1 MKLNKIQTEKNKDKT
16 LRQDTESCILADCS
30 LCPRNCHVDRTAG
43 KTGYCGM
50 DQKVKIARAA
60 LHMWEEPCISG
71 TRGSG
76 AVFFTG
82 CNLRCCFCQN
92 REIAIGDSGLEITE
106 ERLAEIFL
114 ELQEKGANN
123 INLVTPGH
131 FAPQITEALR
141 RAKKEGLRL
150 PVVYNTSSYESA
162 DTIKSLEGLVD
173 IYLPD
178 FKYISPALSA
188 KYSHAP
194 DYADVA
200 KAAVAEMVRQC
211 PRPVFDG
218 DEAEDPIE
226 EGLLMRQGVI
236 VRHLL
241 LPGCTR
247 DSKAVIKYLYE
258 TYGNQIYLSI
268 MNQYTPLE
276 NVSAYPELNRKVT
289 DEEYEEVV
297 DYAIGLGVEQG
308 FIQEGE
314 TAEESFI
321 PAFDGEGV

>member
-1 MKLNKIQTEKNKDKT
+1 MKMCT
-16 LRQDTESCILADCS
+16 
-30 LCPRNCHVDRTAG
+30 LCPRNCAVDRAG
-43 KTGYCGM
+43 GERGICG
-50 DQKVKIARAA
+50 QTEQLKVARAA
-60 LHMWEEPCISG
+60 LHYWEEPCISG
-71 TRGSG
+71 ESGSG
-76 AVFFTG
+76 AVFFSG
-82 CNLRCCFCQN
+82 CALHCVFCQN
-92 REIAIGDSGLEITE
+92 RSIANGTAGKEITK

-226 EGLLMRQGVI
+226 EGLLMRQGPKFFYFFTECHHTSPPFICVY
-236 VRHLL
+236 VTLLYASLAMKSRHLRSHEPL
-241 LPGCTR
+241 LR
-247 DSKAVIKYLYE
+247 
-258 TYGNQIYLSI
+258 IYLANISTKCLFPAARI
-268 MNQYTPLE
+268 ALPHQKWATPVWNCPFNL
-276 NVSAYPELNRKVT
+276 
-289 DEEYEEVV
+289 
-297 DYAIGLGVEQG
+297 
-308 FIQEGE
+308 
-314 TAEESFI
+314 
-321 PAFDGEGV
+321 

>member
-1 MKLNKIQTEKNKDKT
+1 MKMCT
-16 LRQDTESCILADCS
+16 
-30 LCPRNCHVDRTAG
+30 LCPRNCAVDRAG
-43 KTGYCGM
+43 GERGICG
-50 DQKVKIARAA
+50 QTEQLKVARAA
-60 LHMWEEPCISG
+60 LHYWEEPCISG
-71 TRGSG
+71 KSGSG
-76 AVFFTG
+76 AVFFSG
-82 CNLRCCFCQN
+82 CALHCVFCQN
-92 REIAIGDSGLEITE
+92 RSIANGTAGKEITK

-297 DYAIGLGVEQG
+297 DSAIGLGVEQG

>member
-1 MKLNKIQTEKNKDKT
+1 MLT
-16 LRQDTESCILADCS
+16 DCV
-30 LCPRNCHVDRTAG
+30 LCPRNCHADRINGRWGRCHETAEI
-43 KTGYCGM
+43 
-50 DQKVKIARAA
+50 VVARAA

-71 TRGSG
+71 DAGSG
-76 AVFFTG
+76 AVFFSG
-82 CNLRCCFCQN
+82 CPMGCVFCQN
-92 REIAIGDSGLEITE
+92 HNIAEAKAGKTITV
-106 ERLAEIFL
+106 ERLSEIFL

>member
-1 MKLNKIQTEKNKDKT
+1 MFEKAYEEC
-16 LRQDTESCILADCS
+16 R
-30 LCPRNCHVDRTAG
+30 LCPRECGVNRKEG
-43 KTGYCGM
+43 QTGFCQM
-50 DQKVKIARAA
+50 DGTLRVARAA

-71 TRGSG
+71 KRGSG
-76 AVFFTG
+76 AVFFSG
-82 CNLRCCFCQN
+82 CNLRCVYCQN
-92 REIAIGDSGLEITE
+92 FDIAAGTRGKEISRG
-106 ERLAEIFL
+106 RLSEIFL
-114 ELQEKGANN
+114 ELQAQGAAN

-247 DSKAVIKYLYE
+247 DSKTVIKYLYE

>member
-1 MKLNKIQTEKNKDKT
+1 
-16 LRQDTESCILADCS
+16 
-30 LCPRNCHVDRTAG
+30 
-43 KTGYCGM
+43 
-50 DQKVKIARAA
+50 
-60 LHMWEEPCISG
+60 
-71 TRGSG
+71 
-76 AVFFTG
+76 
-82 CNLRCCFCQN
+82 
-92 REIAIGDSGLEITE
+92 
-106 ERLAEIFL
+106 
-114 ELQEKGANN
+114 
-123 INLVTPGH
+123 
-131 FAPQITEALR
+131 
-141 RAKKEGLRL
+141 
-150 PVVYNTSSYESA
+150 
-162 DTIKSLEGLVD
+162 
-173 IYLPD
+173 
-178 FKYISPALSA
+178 
-188 KYSHAP
+188 
-194 DYADVA
+194 
-200 KAAVAEMVRQC
+200 
-211 PRPVFDG
+211 
-218 DEAEDPIE
+218 
-226 EGLLMRQGVI
+226 MRQGVI